1 MKVGIYKKNID
12 VLIKQYPYLKIKD
25 DIIEKNEYKIV
36 KSISDEEIV
45 KVKKE
50 REEFYLNSRYEA
62 WTAAQI
68 WADQFENVTY
78 KSKFIIMGLGN
89 GMYLKALKERYPD
102 NIIICIEVFGKLEH
116 EVLHNIDISDMV
128 GDKIFLAIGENR
140 IQLFREYLATLI
152 TYVDKDELFYK
163 AIPNYNKVNDKE
175 IKKIENIYY
184 NQIQFLYVAR
194 NTVIHDE
201 QYRRDSVLKN
211 FFVFPHKNALGQLF
225 DKLKDYDFSKKAAI
239 VVSAGPSLD
248 KNIKYLR
255 FAKNKM
261 FLIAVDAAA
270 KAMIKEGVKP
280 DIIITIDP
288 IKDETILQDEKL
300 LNTTMICSMYSHYK
314 IIRQHKGV
322 LYFQTTES
330 EFSKQIY
337 EKYGHKKMSLPS
349 GGSVA
354 NNAFS
359 LAEMLGFGTIILV
372 GQDLAYPNGQVHS
385 KGAEYKTLDDTNTI
399 DRNDS
404 RYFEVEANDGGKI
417 LTEGNMNVYRKWFEE
432 RICDTKAN
440 VINATEGGAKIEG
453 ADVRTLESVI
463 DEFASNAADIDY
475 EKLVHIDEG
484 AFSPEEQKNIYAEYK
499 DVLKNLEIWK
509 KKLKGGI
516 RRYDKLRE
524 LNRKGK
530 NYTATYKKMVDEN
543 GVLTKEFEGSR
554 EAGLLK
560 EWGNKE
566 AYEALDAIIEKAD
579 SLYQETENIIKAG
592 ILAYETDIKNC
603 KSLEVEWQQL
613 LIDNGLI
620 K

>member
-1 MKVGIYKKNID
+1 
-12 VLIKQYPYLKIKD
+12 
-25 DIIEKNEYKIV
+25 
-36 KSISDEEIV
+36 
-45 KVKKE
+45 
-50 REEFYLNSRYEA
+50 
-62 WTAAQI
+62 
-68 WADQFENVTY
+68 
-78 KSKFIIMGLGN
+78 
-89 GMYLKALKERYPD
+89 
-102 NIIICIEVFGKLEH
+102 
-116 EVLHNIDISDMV
+116 
-128 GDKIFLAIGENR
+128 
-140 IQLFREYLATLI
+140 
-152 TYVDKDELFYK
+152 
-163 AIPNYNKVNDKE
+163 
-175 IKKIENIYY
+175 
-184 NQIQFLYVAR
+184 
-194 NTVIHDE
+194 
-201 QYRRDSVLKN
+201 
-211 FFVFPHKNALGQLF
+211 
-225 DKLKDYDFSKKAAI
+225 
-239 VVSAGPSLD
+239 
-248 KNIKYLR
+248 
-255 FAKNKM
+255 
-261 FLIAVDAAA
+261 
-270 KAMIKEGVKP
+270 
-280 DIIITIDP
+280 
-288 IKDETILQDEKL
+288 
-300 LNTTMICSMYSHYK
+300 
-314 IIRQHKGV
+314 
-322 LYFQTTES
+322 
-330 EFSKQIY
+330 
-337 EKYGHKKMSLPS
+337 MSLPS

-372 GQDLAYPNGQVHS
+372 GQDLAYPNDQVHS
-385 KGAEYKTLDDTNTI
+385 KGAKYKTLDDTNTI

-453 ADVRTLESVI
+453 AEVRTLESVI
-463 DEFASNAADIDY
+463 DEFASNATDIDY

-484 AFSPEEQKNIYAEYK
+484 AFSPEEQKNIYDEYK

-509 KKLKGGI
+509 KKLKEGI

-566 AYEALDAIIEKAD
+566 AYEALDAIIEKTD

-613 LIDNGLI
+613 LIDHGLMGE
-620 K
+620 

>member
-1 MKVGIYKKNID
+1 MKVEIYKKNID

-89 GMYLKALKERYPD
+89 GMYLKVLKERYPD
-102 NIIICIEVFGKLEH
+102 NIIICIEVFEELEN
-116 EVLHNIDISDMV
+116 EVLHNVDVSDLV
-128 GDKIFLAIGENR
+128 GDKVFLAIGENR
-140 IQLFREYLATLI
+140 VQLFREYLSTLI
-152 TYVDKDELFYK
+152 TYIDKDELFYK
-163 AIPNYNKVNDKE
+163 AIPNYNKINNKE
-175 IKKIENIYY
+175 VRKIENIYY
-184 NQIQFLYVAR
+184 NQIQFLYVER

-211 FFVFPHKNALGQLF
+211 FFVFPQKNALGQLF
-225 DKLKDYDFSKKAAI
+225 DKLEGYDFSDKAAI

-248 KNIKYLR
+248 KNIKYLKC
-255 FAKNKM
+255 AKNKM

-270 KAMIKEGVKP
+270 KAMIKEGVIP

-385 KGAEYKTLDDTNTI
+385 KAAEYKTLDDTNVI
-399 DRNDS
+399 NADDNK
-404 RYFEVEANDGGKI
+404 YFEVEANDGGKI

-453 ADVRTLESVI
+453 AEVRTLESVI

-484 AFSPEEQKNIYAEYK
+484 AFSPEEQKNIYDEYK

-509 KKLKGGI
+509 KKLKEGI

-530 NYTATYKKMVDEN
+530 NYTATYKTMVDEN

-566 AYEALDAIIEKAD
+566 AYEALDAIIEKTD

>member
-1 MKVGIYKKNID
+1 M
-12 VLIKQYPYLKIKD
+12 
-25 DIIEKNEYKIV
+25 
-36 KSISDEEIV
+36 
-45 KVKKE
+45 
-50 REEFYLNSRYEA
+50 
-62 WTAAQI
+62 
-68 WADQFENVTY
+68 
-78 KSKFIIMGLGN
+78 
-89 GMYLKALKERYPD
+89 
-102 NIIICIEVFGKLEH
+102 
-116 EVLHNIDISDMV
+116 
-128 GDKIFLAIGENR
+128 
-140 IQLFREYLATLI
+140 QLFREYLSTLI
-152 TYVDKDELFYK
+152 TYIDKDELFYK
-163 AIPNYNKVNDKE
+163 AVPNYNKINNKE
-175 IKKIENIYY
+175 VRKIENIYY
-184 NQIQFLYVAR
+184 NQIEFLYVER

-211 FFVFPHKNALGQLF
+211 FFVFPQKNALGQLF
-225 DKLKDYDFSKKAAI
+225 DKLESYDFSDKAAI

-248 KNIKYLR
+248 KNIKYLK

-385 KGAEYKTLDDTNTI
+385 KAAEYKTLDDTNLINT
-399 DRNDS
+399 DDNK
-404 RYFEVEANDGGKI
+404 YFEVESNDGGKI

-453 ADVRTLESVI
+453 AEVRTLESVI

-484 AFSPEEQKNIYAEYK
+484 AFSSEEQKDIYDEYK

-509 KKLKGGI
+509 KKLKEGV

-530 NYTATYKKMVDEN
+530 NNTSAYKKMVDEN

-566 AYEALDAIIEKAD
+566 AYEALDAIIEKTD

>member
-12 VLIKQYPYLKIKD
+12 VLFEQYPYLKIKD
-25 DIIEKNEYKIV
+25 STVEKSEYEIV
-36 KSISDEEIV
+36 KSISDEKIV
-45 KVKKE
+45 KVKKGKK
-50 REEFYLNSRYEA
+50 EFYLNSRYEA

-102 NIIICIEVFGKLEH
+102 NIIICIEVFEELEN
-116 EVLHNIDISDMV
+116 EVLHNVDVSDLV
-128 GDKIFLAIGENR
+128 GDKVFLAIGENR
-140 IQLFREYLATLI
+140 VQLFREYLSTLI
-152 TYVDKDELFYK
+152 TYIDKDELFYK
-163 AIPNYNKVNDKE
+163 AVPNYNKINNKE
-175 IKKIENIYY
+175 VRKIENIYY
-184 NQIQFLYVAR
+184 NQIEFLYVER

-211 FFVFPHKNALGQLF
+211 FFVFPQKNALGQLF
-225 DKLKDYDFSKKAAI
+225 DKLESYDFSDKAAI

-248 KNIKYLR
+248 KNIKYLK

-385 KGAEYKTLDDTNTI
+385 KAAEYKTLDDTNLINT
-399 DRNDS
+399 DDNK
-404 RYFEVEANDGGKI
+404 YFEVESNDGGKI

-453 ADVRTLESVI
+453 AEVRTLESVI

-484 AFSPEEQKNIYAEYK
+484 AFSSEEQKDIYDEYK

-509 KKLKGGI
+509 KKLKEGV

-530 NYTATYKKMVDEN
+530 NNTSAYKKMVDEN

-566 AYEALDAIIEKAD
+566 AYEALDAIIEKTD

>member
-1 MKVGIYKKNID
+1 MKLYKKNID
-12 VLIKQYPYLKIKD
+12 ILSKYYPYLKIKD
-25 DIIEKNEYKIV
+25 RLMDENEFGITM
-36 KSISDEEIV
+36 SQSDEKII
-45 KVKKE
+45 KVINNK
-50 REEFYLNSRYEA
+50 EEFYLNSRYEA
-62 WTAAQI
+62 WVAAQI
-68 WADQFENVTY
+68 WADQFQNVTY
-78 KSKFIIMGLGN
+78 KSKFIILGLGN
-89 GMYLKALKERYPD
+89 GMYMRALKERYPD
-102 NIIICIEVFGKLEH
+102 NIIICVEAFEKMENV
-116 EVLHNIDISDMV
+116 VLHNIDISDLV
-128 GDKIFLAIGENR
+128 GEKVFLAIGEDR
-140 IQLFREYLATLI
+140 AQLFREYLSTLI
-152 TYVDKDELFYK
+152 AYVDKDDLFFRT
-163 AIPNYNKVNDKE
+163 IPNYKKIENKE

-184 NQIQFLYVAR
+184 NQVQFLYVAR

-201 QYRRDSVLKN
+201 QYRRYSVLKN
-211 FFVFPHKNALGQLF
+211 FFVFPKKNALGQLL
-225 DKLKDYDFSKKAAI
+225 DKLKDYDFSDKAAI

-248 KNIKYLR
+248 KNVGYLKY
-255 FAKNKM
+255 AKNKM

-270 KAMIKEGVKP
+270 KAMVKEGVKP

-288 IKDETILQDEKL
+288 IKDENILQDEEL

-314 IIRQHKGV
+314 IVRQHKGI

-330 EFSKQIY
+330 EFSKHIY
-337 EKYGHKKMSLPS
+337 EEYGQKKIGLPS

-453 ADVRTLESVI
+453 AEVRTLESVI

-484 AFSPEEQKNIYAEYK
+484 AFSTEEKKNIYDEYK

-509 KKLKGGI
+509 KKLKEGI

-566 AYEALDAIIEKAD
+566 AYEALDAIIEKTD

-620 K
+620 GE